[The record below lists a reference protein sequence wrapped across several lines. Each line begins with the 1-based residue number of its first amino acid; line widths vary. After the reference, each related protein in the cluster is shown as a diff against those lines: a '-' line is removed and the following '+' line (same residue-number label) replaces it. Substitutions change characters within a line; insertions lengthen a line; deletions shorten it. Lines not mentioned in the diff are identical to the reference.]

1 MIIIKLVI
9 ASLLIP
15 IGFLFGLAISTEYI
29 NPKATRESQWSAVTA
44 GVLLGLPAIAI
55 GTGLV
60 WQEYTHLSRKLAAKQ
75 RRIHAIFNYLLSKNN
90 GRISMTSFMQIT
102 HLSSKE
108 AHKFLEKQAAL
119 WKKYSKFCKDG
130 EIYYCF
136 YNKLY

>member
-1 MIIIKLVI
+1 MMLIKLVI

-15 IGFLFGLAISTEYI
+15 IGFLFGLEISTEYI

-60 WQEYTHLSRKLAAKQ
+60 WQEYTKLSRKLAAKQ
-75 RRIHAIFNYLLSKNN
+75 RRIHAIFNDLLSKNN
-90 GRISMTSFMQIT
+90 GIINVTSLMQSA

-108 AHKFLEKQAAL
+108 AQKFLEKQAAL
-119 WKKYSKFCKDG
+119 WEKSSKLCQDG

-136 YNKLY
+136 YNKSY